1 MEISRVS
8 SYYFIACDRVHEV
21 MDDLY
26 ESLHDKDGNPMTDLE
41 SVIDIVA
48 NSRKEIYEELD
59 MIKSIVAEYEDT
71 QGTHNT

>member
-8 SYYFIACDRVHEV
+8 FYYFIACDRVHEV
-21 MDDLY
+21 MDNLY
-26 ESLHDKDGNPMTDLE
+26 ESLHDKEGNPITDLE
-41 SVIDIVA
+41 SVIDVVA

-71 QGTHNT
+71 QDTDNT

>member
-26 ESLHDKDGNPMTDLE
+26 ESLHDKDGNPITDLE

-71 QGTHNT
+71 QGTYNT

>member
-1 MEISRVS
+1 
-8 SYYFIACDRVHEV
+8 

-26 ESLHDKDGNPMTDLE
+26 ESLHDKDGNPITDLE

-59 MIKSIVAEYEDT
+59 MIKSIVAEYEDI
-71 QGTHNT
+71 QGRDNT

>member
-8 SYYFIACDRVHEV
+8 FYYFIACDRVHEV

-26 ESLHDKDGNPMTDLE
+26 ESLHDKEGNPITDLE
-41 SVIDIVA
+41 SVIDVVA

-71 QGTHNT
+71 QDTDNT

>member
-26 ESLHDKDGNPMTDLE
+26 ESLHDKDGNPITDLE
-41 SVIDIVA
+41 SVIDVVA

-59 MIKSIVAEYEDT
+59 MIKSIVAEYEDI
-71 QGTHNT
+71 QSSDNT